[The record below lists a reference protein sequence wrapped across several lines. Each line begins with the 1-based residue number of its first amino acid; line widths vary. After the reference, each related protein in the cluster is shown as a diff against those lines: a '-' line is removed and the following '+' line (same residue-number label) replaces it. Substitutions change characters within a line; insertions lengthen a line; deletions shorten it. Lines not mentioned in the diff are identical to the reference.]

1 MRKLLLILL
10 AGLFGCSGFQITDSA
25 TNKVLAYAS
34 GKLMSI
40 GISEAIAKEIIGK
53 QVDSDLTSAW
63 VDMMERNAGNESV
76 ESMEMIAFYN
86 HCVSIIAG
94 PDFDRY
100 GLIGDLSMLLTI
112 YGAEMADDGRMTMIA
127 PVPLVILQTFEVG
140 YSNGRA
146 VAKK

>member
-1 MRKLLLILL
+1 MKKLFLLLFVS
-10 AGLFGCSGFQITDSA
+10 LFGCSGFQVTDSA

-34 GKLMSI
+34 GKLMAI
-40 GISEAIAKEIIGK
+40 GISKAIEKEIIGNE
-53 QVDSDLTSAW
+53 VDSDLTSAW

-76 ESMEMIAFYN
+76 GSIEMVAFYN
-86 HCVSIIAG
+86 HCVSIIVG

-112 YGAEMADDGRMTMIA
+112 YGAEIGDNGQMTSIQ
-127 PVPLVILQTFEVG
+127 PVPLVILKTFEIG

-146 VAKK
+146 VASK